1 MRLISAIAL
10 AMSCVLIFNPILSL
24 AQQADIAAEAGA
36 AAEADAQA
44 NVNTGLWFLAGCFG
58 GWLGLVIS
66 YVHQPSPPASR
77 LIGKSSEY
85 VAFYTDAYKDAAKKI
100 QTKWA
105 WTGCLVSTG
114 VTVVSYVLLIA
125 AVTAAT
131 EQSEW

>member
-24 AQQADIAAEAGA
+24 AQQADVAAEARA
-36 AAEADAQA
+36 AAEKDAKA
-44 NVNTGLWFLAGCFG
+44 NVSTGAWFAAGCLG
-58 GWLGLVIS
+58 GWIGLVVS
-66 YVHQPSPPASR
+66 YVYKPSPPSAK
-77 LIGKSSEY
+77 LLGKSSEY
-85 VAFYTDAYKDAAKKI
+85 AAFYTDAYKDAAKKI

-114 VTVVSYVLLIA
+114 VTVVGYVLLIA
-125 AVTAAT
+125 AITSAT